1 MATHDTNRREVTR
14 ERLTEALNGLHDL
27 QEWLVKTEDALQRA
41 IQENN
46 GDGISIFWA
55 SEAVAKL
62 LVVYN
67 EIARC
72 NGAALVKVEKTS

>member
-1 MATHDTNRREVTR
+1 MDAKSN
-14 ERLTEALNGLHDL
+14 LTAELFEDENAKSTIDSIYAI
-27 QEWLVKTEDALQRA
+27 KT

-46 GDGISIFWA
+46 GDAISIFWA
-55 SEAVAKL
+55 SEAVAKS
-62 LVVYN
+62 LVLYN